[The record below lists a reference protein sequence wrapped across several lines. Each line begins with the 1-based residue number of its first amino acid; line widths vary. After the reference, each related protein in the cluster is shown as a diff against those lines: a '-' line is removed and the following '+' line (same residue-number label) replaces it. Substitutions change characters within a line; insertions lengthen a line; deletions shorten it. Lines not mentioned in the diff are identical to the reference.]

1 MANIKHSY
9 AVYNSCGQFFARF
22 TSYSNA
28 LRWAVRNGV
37 EWSAEIRKE
46 KEKTHMPINT
56 IEDAMQRIDEM
67 IAQDKKTGEHP
78 NATLADY
85 IGWATEEIKLNK

>member
-1 MANIKHSY
+1 VSW

-22 TSYSNA
+22 TSYARA
-28 LRWAVRNGV
+28 LRWAVRNGM
-37 EWSAEIRKE
+37 EWSAIIRKE
-46 KEKTHMPINT
+46 KEKTQMDDT

-78 NATLADY
+78 SATLADY